1 MTSSFVTSRSSQR
14 TIALLRAKLRLAES
28 RLQLTSNKIT
38 EIIEFVIDVDTTD
51 REDIVDTFRFVL
63 NKSEEIRLD
72 INGSS
77 ASQNEF
83 DDSAGQI
90 DEETDEET
98 DGVYDE
104 ETDEETDEV
113 STHLFQ
119 WELEA
124 YDDEWDAAILPN
136 LRDDD
141 EMPPLEDDVV
151 DLTNDDAPY
160 FEHITINGIEYFHDK
175 YGNVT
180 GTPNLLMLS
189 GEWWRMENVA
199 VGVWDSDN
207 HVIRCDNELMI

>member
-1 MTSSFVTSRSSQR
+1 MPP
-14 TIALLRAKLRLAES
+14 L
-28 RLQLTSNKIT
+28 
-38 EIIEFVIDVDTTD
+38 
-51 REDIVDTFRFVL
+51 ED
-63 NKSEEIRLD
+63 
-72 INGSS
+72 
-77 ASQNEF
+77 
-83 DDSAGQI
+83 
-90 DEETDEET
+90 
-98 DGVYDE
+98 
-104 ETDEETDEV
+104 
-113 STHLFQ
+113 
-119 WELEA
+119 
-124 YDDEWDAAILPN
+124 DDEMPPLEDDDEMPPLE
-136 LRDDD
+136 DDD

>member
-98 DGVYDE
+98 D
-104 ETDEETDEV
+104 EV

-151 DLTNDDAPY
+151 DLTNDDAHY

>member
-77 ASQNEF
+77 AGQNEF

-151 DLTNDDAPY
+151 DLTNDDVHY

-180 GTPNLLMLS
+180 GTPNLLMLRNES
-189 GEWWRMENVA
+189 YGNPA